1 MKKIVILLC
10 FFGLLLP
17 KSNAQNEIR
26 FGFQFSPTL
35 SWMKTDAKRINNNGS
50 LILGAKLGAVG
61 EYYFRE
67 NYSIASGIGFAFNHS
82 GRLKYED
89 GGVIWAKSDLSVPGL
104 DTIQSGVSLKYNLQY
119 VEIPISLKLR
129 SGYFGTFRFFTELP
143 MLYLGFRTQARGS
156 TKGNTKTVIDGNG
169 NVQTVEIDIEKENIS
184 PDVAFFNLSW
194 GLGGGVEYELGSK
207 TSLVGGLYYQQGF
220 TDVTKDS
227 GFTIVN
233 GQRKDE
239 KSKATIGA
247 FIIRLGV
254 MF

>member
-17 KSNAQNEIR
+17 KSDAQNEIR

-35 SWMKTDAKRINNNGS
+35 SWMKTDVKRINSNGS
-50 LILGAKLGAVG
+50 VILGAKLGAVG

-89 GGVIWAKSDLSVPGL
+89 GGVIWAKSDLSLSGL
-104 DTIQSGVSLKYNLQY
+104 DTIQSGVTLKYNLQY

-129 SGYFGTFRFFTELP
+129 SGYFGTFRGFVELP

-156 TKGNTKTVIDGNG
+156 TKGNTKSINGETINID
-169 NVQTVEIDIEKENIS
+169 TEKENIK

-194 GLGGGVEYELGSK
+194 GIGGGFEYELGSK

-220 TDVTKDS
+220 TDVTKDG
-227 GFTIVN
+227 GFTIVD
-233 GQRKDE
+233 GQQKDD
-239 KSKATIGA
+239 KSKATIRA